1 MSNRVACPSCQQLNL
16 ADATVCAACGSPLA
30 TGAVHEDIDLPLAGF
45 QGTPEE
51 VERQW
56 YEQVYKGRGDSM
68 KQLTLRAVI
77 MGSLLGGV
85 LSLTNIYIGLKA
97 GWGFGVAITAC
108 ILSYAIWNA
117 LLKIGLARTPMTI
130 LENNCMQS
138 TASAA
143 GYSTGGTLISA
154 FAAYI
159 MLFNTTMPT
168 WFMMLW
174 VFFIAVLGVTMA
186 IPMKRQMINIE
197 QLRFPS
203 GVAAAETLRALH
215 SHGARGL
222 RSARALGLAA
232 LIAGL
237 HKFWWE
243 GLVRFSDKLEDFQL
257 GNMFGDFNRWWDSAW
272 VKMTAGGAAVSG
284 AASTVWAGRTVLVS
298 LDPIFL
304 AAGAITGLRVC
315 ASMMLGAV
323 LCWMVY
329 IPIVSSYGL
338 IAKNSFS
345 GNVQWSLWAGTA
357 CMVTS
362 SLVSFAL
369 QWKSIVRAFSGL
381 ASLFGGGSKS
391 SNTGI
396 ESIEAPMSWFFYGQ
410 IVSLIAL
417 AWLGHHQFNMPWW
430 QTAIAVVLSFF
441 LALVACRVTGE
452 TDTTPVG
459 AMGKITQLTFGV
471 ISPGKMD
478 VNLMSAN
485 VTAGAA
491 TSSADLLIDLKSG
504 YLLGANPRRQFIAQF
519 SGIFIGTVVTV
530 LAFKA
535 MVPNASVLGTE
546 RFPAPAAL
554 TWKGVAE
561 ALGMG
566 IQNLHPVKVWGLAI
580 GGIVGLILPLITLA
594 VPKKVKPWI
603 PSAAGLGLAWVF
615 PWTNALDFFLG
626 SVIGYVIGKKSPKWA
641 EEYTFPV
648 ASGLIAGGSLMG
660 VVLIFW
666 ENGPEMWKQM
676 FGGG

>member
-1 MSNRVACPSCQQLNL
+1 
-16 ADATVCAACGSPLA
+16 
-30 TGAVHEDIDLPLAGF
+30 
-45 QGTPEE
+45 
-51 VERQW
+51 
-56 YEQVYKGRGDSM
+56 
-68 KQLTLRAVI
+68 
-77 MGSLLGGV
+77 
-85 LSLTNIYIGLKA
+85 
-97 GWGFGVAITAC
+97 
-108 ILSYAIWNA
+108 
-117 LLKIGLARTPMTI
+117 
-130 LENNCMQS
+130 
-138 TASAA
+138 
-143 GYSTGGTLISA
+143 
-154 FAAYI
+154 

-215 SHGARGL
+215 SHGERGM

-237 HKFWWE
+237 HKFWLE
-243 GLVRFSDKLEDFQL
+243 GLVRISGKLENLQL
-257 GNMFGDFNRWWDSAW
+257 GTWLNALNQWLDEKATKLF
-272 VKMTAGGAAVSG
+272 GGAAAG
-284 AASTVWAGRTVLVS
+284 ATAVWQGRTVL
-298 LDPIFL
+298 LTFDPVFI

-338 IAKNSFS
+338 ITKNSFA

-362 SLVSFAL
+362 SLVSFAV
-369 QWKSIVRAFSGL
+369 QWRSIVRAFSGL
-381 ASLFGGGSKS
+381 AGLFGGAGKS
-391 SNTGI
+391 TATGM

-410 IVSLIAL
+410 IVSLVAL
-417 AWLGHHQFNMPWW
+417 AWLGHQQFNMPWW
-430 QTAIAVVLSFF
+430 QTAIAVVLSFL

-459 AMGKITQLTFGV
+459 AMGKITQLTFGA

-485 VTAGAA
+485 VTAGTA
-491 TSSADLLIDLKSG
+491 TSAADLLTDLKSG
-504 YLLGANPRRQFIAQF
+504 YLLGAHPRRQFIAQF
-519 SGIFIGTVVTV
+519 SGIFIGTIVTV

-566 IQNLHPVKVWGLAI
+566 IQNLHPVKIWGLVI
-580 GGIVGLILPLITLA
+580 GGIVGLMLPIITLI
-594 VPKKVKPWI
+594 VPKKAKPWI

-615 PWTNALDFFLG
+615 PWTNALDFFIG
-626 SVIGYVIGKKSPKWA
+626 GVIGHIISKKAPKWS